1 MIKANNQIMK
11 DKKKKRRKTQDVGEN
26 EEKRYNND
34 LEFLNKL
41 APETVVKLGS
51 AFKNRGR
58 SWVKRDKDE
67 EWKGM
72 WHPSMGTY
80 RPNIDAARANN
91 GDKLL
96 PFQPEPSQ
104 VATEHIKDM
113 NKRKTTLCHR
123 FGMKAISNS
132 IFSVFIEREKEAK
145 EKTKLLEI
153 KRQQLKQIKNKNSL
167 GQNLKNMILKK
178 LQAREAET
186 KEKVADNYQDKGILG
201 NLFQVGQLH
210 EERQQRRALQ
220 DKFKNDNLKA

>member
-1 MIKANNQIMK
+1 
-11 DKKKKRRKTQDVGEN
+11 
-26 EEKRYNND
+26 
-34 LEFLNKL
+34 
-41 APETVVKLGS
+41 
-51 AFKNRGR
+51 
-58 SWVKRDKDE
+58 
-67 EWKGM
+67 
-72 WHPSMGTY
+72 MGTY

-153 KRQQLKQIKNKNSL
+153 KRQQLK
-167 GQNLKNMILKK
+167 
-178 LQAREAET
+178 
-186 KEKVADNYQDKGILG
+186 
-201 NLFQVGQLH
+201 
-210 EERQQRRALQ
+210 
-220 DKFKNDNLKA
+220 